1 MPRVR
6 VRIHPTGH
14 LEVQVEGLA
23 DDRCHALV
31 DEAAARVGVIVQRR
45 PLPPAPGGA
54 TVETNPSARRIDRAS
69 ARIGSEPRCG

>member
-6 VRIHPTGH
+6 LRIHPTAH

-45 PLPPAPGGA
+45 PLPPTPGGA
-54 TVETNPSARRIDRAS
+54 TVETYPSVRRLDRAFV
-69 ARIGSEPRCG
+69 RIGSEPRCG